1 MKKTQKEAVLEYMQK
16 HKSITPLEAIIDIGA
31 YRLSAIIYDLKKDG
45 YGIITRL
52 KKVKKANGEY
62 THVAEYMLEDKFFE
76 ENENH
81 IPRID

>member
-1 MKKTQKEAVLEYMQK
+1 MEFVNGKT
-16 HKSITPLEAIIDIGA
+16 
-31 YRLSAIIYDLKKDG
+31 IYDLKKDG

-62 THVAEYMLEDKFFE
+62 THVAEYMLESKFFE

-81 IPRID
+81 FS